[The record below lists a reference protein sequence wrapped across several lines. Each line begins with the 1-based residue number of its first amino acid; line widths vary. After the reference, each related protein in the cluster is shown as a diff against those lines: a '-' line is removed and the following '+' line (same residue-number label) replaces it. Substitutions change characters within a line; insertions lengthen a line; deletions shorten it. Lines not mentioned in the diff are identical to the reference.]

1 MFSTTD
7 CDLRYAAHT
16 ERVGHIDRTG
26 WQQTTTE
33 AARPRPRLAWVG
45 DLVARAGQWRRAT
58 RHSERVTAAPGGQG
72 LS

>member
-16 ERVGHIDRTG
+16 ERVVGIERTG
-26 WQQTTTE
+26 WQQTTVV
-33 AARPRPRLAWVG
+33 ASQPRVAWVG
-45 DLVARAGQWRRAT
+45 ALVARAGRLAGPTRRAG
-58 RHSERVTAAPGGQG
+58 RVAVEHAGRG